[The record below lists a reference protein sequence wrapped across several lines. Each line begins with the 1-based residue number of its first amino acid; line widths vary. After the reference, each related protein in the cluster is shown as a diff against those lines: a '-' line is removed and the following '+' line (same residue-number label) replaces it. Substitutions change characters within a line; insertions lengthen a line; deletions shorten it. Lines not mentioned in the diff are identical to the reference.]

1 MATKKRKSTKR
12 RTAARRKKAEQRL
25 PAGLGTLFGGLLLM
39 VLAFVQG
46 DSVWR
51 VLHDVLFGLFGCGSF
66 VLGAAVCCLAVL
78 YTRGEELL
86 SRILKLVLGLI
97 FVCGTVIVFSDI
109 QPQGLSA
116 LQMLS
121 ACYANGVNAWLS
133 GGAIG
138 FVLGGVL
145 LLLCGRPAANLIM
158 IVLLLCGS
166 LYIFDI
172 TPAEVWVWLCAVTG
186 GIHACGAAFAE
197 QSAAR
202 RAERA
207 AIRQAERE
215 IDEEYDE
222 TEDEPLD
229 EEDEP
234 AGLHLGV
241 PDWMSGVLRWGHKVT
256 QEMEADAA
264 DTETTPAAPAQ
275 PEPAAPPITPVRV
288 SVAHPRAAF
297 DVDLGPD
304 HTALS
309 EGGSEPIEPL
319 IVGPG
324 GTFGQDP
331 LRPAPKPT
339 PPPIVADP
347 VVTAAADFFAK
358 DAPQPEEPAP
368 APAFDT
374 PIVQPTA
381 PVVQPQMPPQPEA
394 APIQPAVPRVSA
406 ENAVAFR
413 SAPDEDGWISI
424 TAEPVEEK
432 DINSLV
438 AAAME
443 KPAVS
448 EQAAATAPTEET
460 EPVDS
465 YEYQY
470 PPIELFEKTQE
481 ESDPGAQEELK
492 ANAQKLVD
500 TLESFGVRTRVL
512 DISRGPSVTRYELQP
527 MAGVKISRIT
537 SLADDIALNLAVADV
552 RMEAPIPGKPAVGI
566 EVPNKDIATV
576 TLREVIDSGAFV
588 EAKSKLSV
596 ALGRDIAGNIMLADL
611 AKMPHVLIA
620 GATGS
625 GKSVCINSIIMS
637 ILYKATDQ
645 EVKLLMIDPKVVEL
659 GIYNGI
665 PHLLVPVVTDPK
677 KAAGALNWAVGEML
691 RRYKTFAENNV
702 RDLESYNEMAR
713 SHETLPTM
721 PQIVIIIDE
730 LSDLMMAAPKDVED
744 AICRLAQMARA
755 AGMHLVIATQRPS
768 VDVITGIIKAN
779 VPSRIAFAVSS
790 QVDSRTILDA
800 GGAEKL
806 LGRGDML
813 YAPVGSPKPVRV
825 QGCFVSNKEVERVVD
840 FIKEGQTHSYDNQ
853 VMEEIEKNI
862 PAEKG
867 AKSSSGE
874 DGGGFD
880 DHDELL
886 MDAIECVVEAGQAS
900 TSMIQR
906 RLKVGYARA
915 GRLVD
920 EMEEMGI
927 VGPFEGSKPRQVLI
941 SKERWYEMKLQKS
954 E

>member
-12 RTAARRKKAEQRL
+12 RTAARRKRAEQRL

-86 SRILKLVLGLI
+86 SRILKLVLGLV

-186 GIHACGAAFAE
+186 GIHARGAAFAE
-197 QSAAR
+197 QRAAR

-207 AIRQAERE
+207 AIRQAERA

-264 DTETTPAAPAQ
+264 ETEAAPAAPAQ

-331 LRPAPKPT
+331 LRPAPKPA
-339 PPPIVADP
+339 PQPIVADP
-347 VVTAAADFFAK
+347 VVTAAADFFTR
-358 DAPQPEEPAP
+358 DAVQPEEPAP

-374 PIVQPTA
+374 PIVQPAA
-381 PVVQPQMPPQPEA
+381 PVVQPQMPTQPEA
-394 APIQPAVPRVSA
+394 APIQPAVSRVSA

-448 EQAAATAPTEET
+448 EQAAATAPAEEA
-460 EPVDS
+460 EPVDR

-470 PPIELFEKTQE
+470 PPIEL
-481 ESDPGAQEELK
+481 
-492 ANAQKLVD
+492 V
-500 TLESFGVRTRVL
+500 
-512 DISRGPSVTRYELQP
+512 
-527 MAGVKISRIT
+527 
-537 SLADDIALNLAVADV
+537 
-552 RMEAPIPGKPAVGI
+552 
-566 EVPNKDIATV
+566 
-576 TLREVIDSGAFV
+576 
-588 EAKSKLSV
+588 
-596 ALGRDIAGNIMLADL
+596 
-611 AKMPHVLIA
+611 
-620 GATGS
+620 
-625 GKSVCINSIIMS
+625 
-637 ILYKATDQ
+637 
-645 EVKLLMIDPKVVEL
+645 
-659 GIYNGI
+659 
-665 PHLLVPVVTDPK
+665 
-677 KAAGALNWAVGEML
+677 
-691 RRYKTFAENNV
+691 
-702 RDLESYNEMAR
+702 
-713 SHETLPTM
+713 
-721 PQIVIIIDE
+721 
-730 LSDLMMAAPKDVED
+730 
-744 AICRLAQMARA
+744 
-755 AGMHLVIATQRPS
+755 
-768 VDVITGIIKAN
+768 
-779 VPSRIAFAVSS
+779 
-790 QVDSRTILDA
+790 
-800 GGAEKL
+800 
-806 LGRGDML
+806 
-813 YAPVGSPKPVRV
+813 
-825 QGCFVSNKEVERVVD
+825 
-840 FIKEGQTHSYDNQ
+840 
-853 VMEEIEKNI
+853 
-862 PAEKG
+862 
-867 AKSSSGE
+867 
-874 DGGGFD
+874 
-880 DHDELL
+880 
-886 MDAIECVVEAGQAS
+886 
-900 TSMIQR
+900 
-906 RLKVGYARA
+906 
-915 GRLVD
+915 
-920 EMEEMGI
+920 
-927 VGPFEGSKPRQVLI
+927 
-941 SKERWYEMKLQKS
+941 
-954 E
+954 

>member
-86 SRILKLVLGLI
+86 SRILKLVLGLV

-186 GIHACGAAFAE
+186 GIHARGAAFAE

-264 DTETTPAAPAQ
+264 DAESAPAAPAQ
-275 PEPAAPPITPVRV
+275 PEPATPPITPVRV

-368 APAFDT
+368 AGRGRLD
-374 PIVQPTA
+374 QHH
-381 PVVQPQMPPQPEA
+381 
-394 APIQPAVPRVSA
+394 R
-406 ENAVAFR
+406 
-413 SAPDEDGWISI
+413 
-424 TAEPVEEK
+424 
-432 DINSLV
+432 
-438 AAAME
+438 
-443 KPAVS
+443 
-448 EQAAATAPTEET
+448 
-460 EPVDS
+460 
-465 YEYQY
+465 
-470 PPIELFEKTQE
+470 
-481 ESDPGAQEELK
+481 
-492 ANAQKLVD
+492 
-500 TLESFGVRTRVL
+500 RTGGGKGHQL
-512 DISRGPSVTRYELQP
+512 
-527 MAGVKISRIT
+527 AG
-537 SLADDIALNLAVADV
+537 
-552 RMEAPIPGKPAVGI
+552 
-566 EVPNKDIATV
+566 
-576 TLREVIDSGAFV
+576 
-588 EAKSKLSV
+588 
-596 ALGRDIAGNIMLADL
+596 
-611 AKMPHVLIA
+611 
-620 GATGS
+620 GS
-625 GKSVCINSIIMS
+625 GHG
-637 ILYKATDQ
+637 KARR
-645 EVKLLMIDPKVVEL
+645 L
-659 GIYNGI
+659 GAGSCHR
-665 PHLLVPVVTDPK
+665 PHRGSRAGGQLRVPVP
-677 KAAGALNWAVGEML
+677 AHRAV
-691 RRYKTFAENNV
+691 
-702 RDLESYNEMAR
+702 
-713 SHETLPTM
+713 
-721 PQIVIIIDE
+721 
-730 LSDLMMAAPKDVED
+730 
-744 AICRLAQMARA
+744 
-755 AGMHLVIATQRPS
+755 
-768 VDVITGIIKAN
+768 
-779 VPSRIAFAVSS
+779 
-790 QVDSRTILDA
+790 
-800 GGAEKL
+800 
-806 LGRGDML
+806 
-813 YAPVGSPKPVRV
+813 
-825 QGCFVSNKEVERVVD
+825 
-840 FIKEGQTHSYDNQ
+840 
-853 VMEEIEKNI
+853 
-862 PAEKG
+862 
-867 AKSSSGE
+867 
-874 DGGGFD
+874 
-880 DHDELL
+880 
-886 MDAIECVVEAGQAS
+886 
-900 TSMIQR
+900 
-906 RLKVGYARA
+906 
-915 GRLVD
+915 
-920 EMEEMGI
+920 
-927 VGPFEGSKPRQVLI
+927 
-941 SKERWYEMKLQKS
+941 
-954 E
+954 